1 MAADSSVIHTLP
13 LGLFPSPPQPAAT
26 RQFLGKCQFCF
37 TKGHSLTS
45 CYAFKNKYPHV
56 TLPSL
61 TRNSHNH
68 SHPHAHVM
76 STMNPNPK
84 WLFDSGASHHITND
98 LNALS
103 LHSPYD
109 GTDELVIGDGSSLT
123 ITHVGSLVIKF
134 FNTSFILNNVL
145 CVPSISKNIISISR
159 LCIDNNILIEF
170 FSFNFIIKDFQTKQ
184 ILLRG
189 TTSRGIYE
197 LRSTSQPFA
206 FHMQSNKST
215 SWHHRLGHPH
225 FQVLQHLAS
234 IIPTITSSKSN
245 CNSCC
250 INKSHKLPFHG
261 SSLSSNSPLQLI
273 FSDVWSSPITSFD
286 GFKYYIIFVDHFT
299 KYTWLYPLKHKS
311 DSLTT
316 FIRFQHLVENYFQT
330 KIKQLFSDNGGEYIK
345 LASHLTSCG
354 ISHITSPPHTPEHNG
369 YAERRHRH
377 IVETGLSLLSH
388 ANMPLKFWP
397 FAVTTATY
405 LINRLPTTTLQNDS
419 PYLQLFHK
427 LPNYNKLR
435 SFGCLAYPWLRPYSN
450 HKLQP
455 RSKPCIFVGYS
466 SSQTPP
472 LPSTLNIPTNSPF
485 SSSSLPS
492 PNSPNSPNISSSN
505 HTQIHHPPSSPPHT
519 RRLRKP
525 NPKYHNNDF
534 VLYQSIIQPFPEP
547 QTITQA
553 LKQPQWRKAM
563 QEEYDALLRNQTWS
577 LVPPESVPNLV
588 GSKWVFRTKF
598 KPNGTIDRLKARL
611 VAKGFH
617 QRPGLDYIET
627 FSPVVKPATLRLV
640 LSLASSQNWPL
651 RQLDINNA
659 FLQGTLTESVY
670 MSQPPGFVDPSFS
683 HHVCKLNKAI
693 YGLRQ
698 ASRAWYNELKSFLIS
713 AHFKPTISDPSLFV
727 RHSNTSPIYILVYV
741 DDIII
746 TGPNSSLVSSFIT
759 SLAH

>member
-1 MAADSSVIHTLP
+1 MELREEK
-13 LGLFPSPPQPAAT
+13 PSTCP
-26 RQFLGKCQFCF
+26 
-37 TKGHSLTS
+37 
-45 CYAFKNKYPHV
+45 CYEHHESY
-56 TLPSL
+56 
-61 TRNSHNH
+61 
-68 SHPHAHVM
+68 
-76 STMNPNPK
+76 PK

-98 LNALS
+98 LNTLS

-184 ILLRG
+184 ILLCG

-234 IIPTITSSKSN
+234 IISTITSSKSN

-261 SSLSSNSPLQLI
+261 SSFSSNSPLQLI

-299 KYTWLYPLKHKS
+299 KYTWLCPLKHKS

-419 PYLQLFHK
+419 PYLRLFHK

-466 SSQTPP
+466 SSQSAYHLLDPLTNKIYTSRHIHFVETMFPYASITQTNTNPPPNPDTWLHINFIPLSTPP
-472 LPSTLNIPTNSPF
+472 PPPPPTSLSNSTQQAPPLLSTLNIPTNSPF

-492 PNSPNSPNISSSN
+492 PNSLNSPNISSSN

-519 RRLRKP
+519 
-525 NPKYHNNDF
+525 
-534 VLYQSIIQPFPEP
+534 
-547 QTITQA
+547 
-553 LKQPQWRKAM
+553 
-563 QEEYDALLRNQTWS
+563 
-577 LVPPESVPNLV
+577 
-588 GSKWVFRTKF
+588 
-598 KPNGTIDRLKARL
+598 
-611 VAKGFH
+611 
-617 QRPGLDYIET
+617 
-627 FSPVVKPATLRLV
+627 
-640 LSLASSQNWPL
+640 
-651 RQLDINNA
+651 
-659 FLQGTLTESVY
+659 
-670 MSQPPGFVDPSFS
+670 
-683 HHVCKLNKAI
+683 
-693 YGLRQ
+693 
-698 ASRAWYNELKSFLIS
+698 
-713 AHFKPTISDPSLFV
+713 
-727 RHSNTSPIYILVYV
+727 
-741 DDIII
+741 
-746 TGPNSSLVSSFIT
+746 
-759 SLAH
+759 